1 MSAAVAR
8 VEIAQESARKPRA
21 RGFRVVQ
28 LGHAGVDAGAQQEL
42 LATLQT
48 TEGRALA
55 RREAVRSMA
64 TALDTELPFFCNDCQ
79 RTTLDCECKPH
90 GGED

>member
-1 MSAAVAR
+1 MGAAAR
-8 VEIAQESARKPRA
+8 VNYEEKSARKPRA
-21 RGFRVVQ
+21 RGFRIVQ
-28 LGHAGVDAGAQQEL
+28 LGHGGVDAGAQQEL

-48 TEGRALA
+48 TDGRALA

-64 TALDTELPFFCNDCQ
+64 TALDTELPFFCSDCQ
-79 RTTLDCECKPH
+79 RPTLECVCKPH

>member
-1 MSAAVAR
+1 MSAAAKIDASTER
-8 VEIAQESARKPRA
+8 VRKPRA

-28 LGHAGVDAGAQQEL
+28 LGHAGVDAGSQREL

-48 TEGRALA
+48 AEGRALA

-64 TALDTELPFFCNDCQ
+64 TALDTELPFFCDDCKHP
-79 RTTLDCECKPH
+79 TLECVCQPH
-90 GGED
+90 GWED